1 MVVVQLS
8 SLRLMAAL
16 SLTARSTVRARAPGL
31 ARLFSAGRCGLARSF
46 QLLELQLLELCCAL
60 CAQAFPGFEPRRG
73 CQCSVHDRR
82 PNRYATSVPV
92 DGYHKRYPSRARV
105 SLRGGEELS

>member
-60 CAQAFPGFEPRRG
+60 CAQAFPGVRTPVRFMIEDLTGSPHLYRLTVIINATPAGPG
-73 CQCSVHDRR
+73 CHS
-82 PNRYATSVPV
+82 
-92 DGYHKRYPSRARV
+92 
-105 SLRGGEELS
+105 EEEKS